1 MNKKN
6 LLLIFILS
14 LFLCNINFVYCEE
27 KPKEVIT
34 PIELGKIP
42 SDSIPR
48 SISIIPIDCY
58 YYVENLYFTFTE
70 DMGVVE
76 ITVVNQTTG
85 ATQTTMFD
93 SVGGQAVMT
102 IGNASG
108 SYLIY
113 IVTEDGTTYW
123 GTFQL

>member
-1 MNKKN
+1 MKKV
-6 LLLIFILS
+6 F
-14 LFLCNINFVYCEE
+14 LFLFCMLFALGGNLVFADDGNDKKEIKFEE
-27 KPKEVIT
+27 K
-34 PIELGKIP
+34 
-42 SDSIPR
+42 
-48 SISIIPIDCY
+48 
-58 YYVENLYFTFTE
+58 TE
-70 DMGVVE
+70 DFNENNPRELIPVSGYYSLGNICLQFYADLGMTE

-93 SVGGQAVMT
+93 SAFDQAVMT

-123 GTFQL
+123 GMLQL

>member
-1 MNKKN
+1 MSELRKTIFLF
-6 LLLIFILS
+6 LLLAMNAIGMYADNELPPRDS
-14 LFLCNINFVYCEE
+14 
-27 KPKEVIT
+27 K
-34 PIELGKIP
+34 PIEFVQAP
-42 SDSIPR
+42 DSDRPR
-48 SISIIPIDCY
+48 QLIPISGY
-58 YYVENLYFTFTE
+58 YSLENICLQFYADLGMT
-70 DMGVVE
+70 E

-93 SVGGQAVMT
+93 SAFGQAVIN
-102 IGNASG
+102 IGNANT

>member
-1 MNKKN
+1 MKKT
-6 LLLIFILS
+6 LLL
-14 LFLCNINFVYCEE
+14 LFCMLFALGSNLVFADDGNDKKEITFE
-27 KPKEVIT
+27 KNNDEI
-34 PIELGKIP
+34 
-42 SDSIPR
+42 
-48 SISIIPIDCY
+48 
-58 YYVENLYFTFTE
+58 TE
-70 DMGVVE
+70 DRPRQLIPVSGYYSLGNVCLQFYADLGMAE

-93 SVGGQAVMT
+93 SAFDQAVMT

>member
-1 MNKKN
+1 MKKA
-6 LLLIFILS
+6 F
-14 LFLCNINFVYCEE
+14 LFLFCMLFALGGNLVLADDGNDKKEIEFE
-27 KPKEVIT
+27 KK
-34 PIELGKIP
+34 
-42 SDSIPR
+42 
-48 SISIIPIDCY
+48 
-58 YYVENLYFTFTE
+58 TE
-70 DMGVVE
+70 DLNENNPRELIPVSGCYSKENICLQFYADLGMAE

-93 SVGGQAVMT
+93 SAFGQAVIN
-102 IGNASG
+102 IGNANT

>member
-1 MNKKN
+1 MYELRKTIFLF
-6 LLLIFILS
+6 LLLAM
-14 LFLCNINFVYCEE
+14 N
-27 KPKEVIT
+27 VICMYADNELPPRDST
-34 PIELGKIP
+34 PIEFVQAP
-42 SDSIPR
+42 DSDRPR
-48 SISIIPIDCY
+48 QLIPISGY
-58 YYVENLYFTFTE
+58 YSLENICLQFYADLGMT
-70 DMGVVE
+70 E

-93 SVGGQAVMT
+93 SAFGQAVIN
-102 IGNASG
+102 IGNANT

>member
-1 MNKKN
+1 MLFALGSNLVFADDGNDKKE
-6 LLLIFILS
+6 IKF
-14 LFLCNINFVYCEE
+14 EE
-27 KPKEVIT
+27 K
-34 PIELGKIP
+34 
-42 SDSIPR
+42 
-48 SISIIPIDCY
+48 
-58 YYVENLYFTFTE
+58 TE
-70 DMGVVE
+70 DFKEDNPRQLIPVSGYYSLENICLQFYADLGMAE

-85 ATQTTMFD
+85 TTKTTMFD
-93 SVGGQAVMT
+93 SAFDQAVMT